1 MAQISPSAPASGP
14 IRTMAPNSTDCTPP
28 LIVYFLVQLD
38 RADDLENAMN
48 YCQST
53 DEQHRRIAP
62 GHRKVMA
69 PAANARDTTATSR
82 QVGRR
87 RPSVTSVSPG
97 WMNARPRTH
106 SRWCRTYWLLI
117 AMSLRPESQI
127 GYNQPSL

>member
-38 RADDLENAMN
+38 RADDLEDAMH

-69 PAANARDTTATSR
+69 PAACAREETATSR
-82 QVGRR
+82 QVRPAARSGGEEPASPALVQAGGMQDTKRNRGGAGR
-87 RPSVTSVSPG
+87 
-97 WMNARPRTH
+97 
-106 SRWCRTYWLLI
+106 
-117 AMSLRPESQI
+117 I
-127 GYNQPSL
+127 GC

>member
-38 RADDLENAMN
+38 RADDLEDAMH

-62 GHRKVMA
+62 GHRKDMA
-69 PAANARDTTATSR
+69 LAARAREEPATSR
-82 QVGRR
+82 QGGRR
-87 RPSVTSVSPG
+87 RTSVTTASHG
-97 WMNARPRTH
+97 RRTARHQTQAR
-106 SRWCRTYWLLI
+106 RCRTYGRSI
-117 AMSLRPESQI
+117 AR
-127 GYNQPSL
+127 